1 MLTIS
6 IFQAKKQWTS
16 VSDDNSISDTGNN
29 LETQVCPR
37 TSQLPWRHVP
47 IDHGIQNNQ
56 FHLSKET
63 NMNEHSAVTMETFL
77 DNNTLSNDQKKR
89 KIQGLYYGTSSKPEE
104 KYEVQKVRK
113 IDRES
118 ILVQKKKGK

>member
-1 MLTIS
+1 
-6 IFQAKKQWTS
+6 
-16 VSDDNSISDTGNN
+16 
-29 LETQVCPR
+29 
-37 TSQLPWRHVP
+37 
-47 IDHGIQNNQ
+47 
-56 FHLSKET
+56 
-63 NMNEHSAVTMETFL
+63 MNEHSAVTMETFL

-89 KIQGLYYGTSSKPEE
+89 KIQGLYDDTSSKPEE